1 MKSSSVR
8 FLPAFAALSATCALL
23 VACGGGGGS
32 PSPVPTFSPTPLTT
46 PSVAPSVVPT
56 PGLCTA
62 GIGIVPT
69 GTATPT
75 PGATPVPDTRP
86 SPTPAALSFVS
97 LPTGIPV
104 SVNGS
109 AIGVTPTATTPPYG
123 GSANPFPQSQT
134 LMTVSFTGGSAN
146 GAYTLCVQS
155 NANPVTILYNQ
166 QADTAGSI
174 ASVGS
179 VGRGPASLPFVRMP
193 VRRPLEVAPSTPI
206 SGHATLLEVRYDP
219 AAIGAGSVHPF
230 ALAARSGALLARTI
244 TPSDAPVRS
253 DLLRVPAGS
262 AAIVAARLRAHAGV
276 LSVQSVGRRYPL
288 NLALTTPPN
297 DSMFDPLDQWDMY
310 QIGMMHAWNYGSSWP
325 VNVGF
330 GLSTTKVAVLDTGID
345 TEPSNTWAQDDLISH
360 LGSAEEDVTPVGG
373 SATVTTVCPTPL
385 LATPSPAVQDN
396 DGHGTNV
403 SGIAVAADN
412 NVAGFAG
419 VAGGVTLDFYK
430 IFSGSGAN
438 SSASTADEATAIYH
452 AVLKGDRVINLSLG
466 SQPNSGPD
474 FTEQD
479 AVEYALAHNVL
490 VVAAAGNERNQGV
503 QGLDYPAAYPGVLS
517 VGATAL
523 NDNNA
528 CAGDTWPTVSAA
540 CTAALPTA
548 DTPAPGEYVASYSN
562 SGPGL
567 GVVAPGGDPSG
578 TGDNDDLHWIANL
591 YSTTGSPPC
600 ATPATCYTLIA
611 GTSMATPHVT
621 GAAGLLLSADPS
633 LTVAQLEGLIDGT
646 ADNINDPN
654 QGHGRLDVYRAMA
667 QLENDNAFASTIPA
681 KAQFVAFAYSNS
693 NATNA
698 APTILDSNFTT
709 GVPVAAN
716 GTFRIADIPASATNY
731 HSAVWYDANG
741 DGKVDA
747 GDYFAASGICSAS
760 APCTSASG
768 LVPVLINSSSFALP

>member
-1 MKSSSVR
+1 M
-8 FLPAFAALSATCALL
+8 L

-32 PSPVPTFSPTPLTT
+32 PGPVPTLAPTPT
-46 PSVAPSVVPT
+46 PTPTVAPT

-62 GIGIVPT
+62 GIGIVPV

-75 PGATPVPDTRP
+75 PGPTPVPDTRP
-86 SPTPAALSFVS
+86 SPTPAALSFLSV
-97 LPTGIPV
+97 PTGIPV
-104 SVNGS
+104 SVNGA
-109 AIGVTPTATTPPYG
+109 AIGMTPTATTPPYG

-134 LMTVSFTGGSAN
+134 LMTVSFAGTSPN
-146 GAYTLCVQS
+146 GAYALCVQS

-166 QADTAGSI
+166 NADTSGSI

-179 VGRGPASLPFVRMP
+179 VSRGPASIPFVRMP
-193 VRRPLEVAPSTPI
+193 VRRTLSAAPATPI
-206 SGHATLLEVRYDP
+206 SENATLLEVRYDP
-219 AAIGAGSVHPF
+219 AAIAAGRVHPF

-253 DLLRVPAGS
+253 DIVRVPAGS
-262 AAIVAARLRAHAGV
+262 ASLVAARLRAASGV
-276 LSVQSVGRRYPL
+276 LSVQSVQRRYPL
-288 NLALTTPPN
+288 NAALSPAPN
-297 DSMFDPLDQWDMY
+297 DGLFDPLDQWDMY
-310 QIGMMHAWNYGSSWP
+310 QIGMMHAWNYGSGSPYP
-325 VNVGF
+325 VGY
-330 GLSTTKVAVLDTGID
+330 GLPTIKIAVLDTGID
-345 TEPSNTWAQDDLISH
+345 TSPSNTWAQDDLISH
-360 LGSAEEDVTPVGG
+360 IGIAEEDVTPVGG
-373 SATVTTVCPTPL
+373 TGTVTTPCPTPL
-385 LATPSPAVQDN
+385 LGVSCPAVQDE

-403 SGIAVAADN
+403 AGIATAADN
-412 NVAGFAG
+412 NGAGFAG

-438 SSASTADEATAIYH
+438 SSASTSDEATAIYR
-452 AVLKGDRVINLSLG
+452 AVANGDRVINLSLG

-503 QGLDYPAAYPGVLS
+503 QGLDYPAAYPGVMA

-528 CAGDTWPTVSAA
+528 CTGATWPTVGAA
-540 CTAALPTA
+540 CSAALPTA
-548 DTPAPGEYVASYSN
+548 DTPAPGEYVAPYSN

-567 GVVAPGGDPSG
+567 GVVAPGGNPIGSSDS
-578 TGDNDDLHWIANL
+578 DDLHWISNL

-600 ATPATCYTLIA
+600 STPATCYTLIA

-621 GAAGLLLSADPS
+621 GAAALLLSADPN
-633 LTVAQLEGLIDGT
+633 LTVPQLEGLIDGT
-646 ADNINDPN
+646 ADNLNDPN

-667 QLENDNAFASTIPA
+667 QLENDTTIAPRIPA

-693 NATNA
+693 GAVNA
-698 APTILDSNFTT
+698 APTIVDANFIA
-709 GVPVAAN
+709 GVPVSAN
-716 GTFRIADIPASATNY
+716 GSFRIADIPANASGY
-731 HSAVWYDANG
+731 HIAVWFDANG
-741 DGKVDA
+741 DGKIDA
-747 GDYFAASGICSAS
+747 GDYFAASGLCSAS

-768 LVPVLINSSSFALP
+768 LVPTLITQSSFPLP